1 MSAATTL
8 ENGFTSGLKT
18 LKEAIAYRWSK
29 DIWRDDM
36 SKLLEKDLFSL
47 WNRTKHE
54 KAKGTVMLFNTAI
67 TVALFLQGCAI
78 ANSSSPQN
86 SGWWWGHGATLGRY
100 KYCSHQTHVD

>member
-1 MSAATTL
+1 
-8 ENGFTSGLKT
+8 
-18 LKEAIAYRWSK
+18 
-29 DIWRDDM
+29 M

-78 ANSSSPQN
+78 ANEALVPKTPVGGGDTGPRS
-86 SGWWWGHGATLGRY
+86 AD